1 MPPAHHKP
9 VGAHVARM
17 RRFLTPLGHIDLARE
32 PRGDRAGDLILKIEQ
47 VLELQVEPVG
57 PQRGLGGRV
66 DELDGDAKAL
76 IRPAQTAAENVAHAE
91 AALDLLGRIGA
102 QVEQEGRM
110 PRDHH
115 QVAEPREA
123 GDDILGDALAE
134 VVVAGIAG
142 EVGQRQ
148 DRDRRMADRFGQ
160 RTLAGRAGEP
170 RRLRARVLDL
180 EHFDRLGDILE
191 SRLAERPQGR
201 ARHVAHCGAERPADQ
216 NAARVG
222 HRLEARRDIDAM
234 PEGDRFLQRHLAD
247 VQADPELDR
256 LAVAPDR
263 LLAKLGLDLDR
274 EPQRLPGA
282 LEQGENSIAGDVG
295 DAAAVIANQVP
306 EKLDRAGD
314 LAGAADLV
322 MLHPSAE
329 LDHVGDHDGGAR
341 SRPPDRLR
349 RRRWFRGY
357 HRPRPQPNRTPVD
370 ISRIRTASNASCIG
384 AHKISAPIYCARAR

>member
-32 PRGDRAGDLILKIEQ
+32 LRGDRAGELILKIEQ

-66 DELDGDAKAL
+66 DGLDGDAKAL
-76 IRPAQTAAENVAHAE
+76 VRPAQTAAENVAH
-91 AALDLLGRIGA
+91 GRGGCWTSWAGLAA

-148 DRDRRMADRFGQ
+148 DRDRRMRGPVRPAELSRG
-160 RTLAGRAGEP
+160 APASA
-170 RRLRARVLDL
+170 RRLGARVLDL
-180 EHFDRLGDILE
+180 EHFDRLGDILK

-201 ARHVAHCGAERPADQ
+201 ARHGRPL
-216 NAARVG
+216 RSGTPPLTRMLLGFG

-234 PEGDRFLQRHLAD
+234 PEGDQFLQRHLAD

-314 LAGAADLV
+314 LAGAPDLV

-341 SRPPDRLR
+341 SRAARQAATSSLVPGISSPS
-349 RRRWFRGY
+349 
-357 HRPRPQPNRTPVD
+357 PTAEPNTGR
-370 ISRIRTASNASCIG
+370 
-384 AHKISAPIYCARAR
+384 Y